1 MNSAHDMLS
10 RRTFGLLALGALA
23 LPLAGCGGSMPASA
37 IPADEKP
44 AFVAAQIDDILRSQ
58 QDAQA
63 AGLSILLR
71 KYGATVYS
79 NSKGMAQAAQSAQIT
94 GNTVF
99 QLASVSKP
107 ITAIA
112 VMRLVEA
119 GRLSLDD
126 TALEWLPGLPA
137 SWSAITVRHLL
148 AHRSGV
154 PDYIANVPVA
164 QIPRLDGL
172 TNAGLLQR
180 FAQDARLDFV
190 PGSAPA
196 YSSSNYVLLAE
207 IIARSARQP
216 YADHLRTTIFEPLG
230 MRSTFVAGAE
240 VPANISLALNF
251 ASQTTTWGI
260 NLLTVGDMGIFSSV
274 ADMDLL
280 LRAFRAGRLVSAS
293 TAQVMTVAQSGQA
306 VNAAGEFYGFG
317 WLVPGNITQPTV
329 YAHSGQKDGFRSL
342 VRINEQQD
350 LELVMLSNGGE
361 ATLRVM
367 NAVRSVVQQT
377 YE

>member
-164 QIPRLDGL
+164 QIPRLEGL

-293 TAQVMTVAQSGQA
+293 TAQVMTVAPSGQA

>member
-1 MNSAHDMLS
+1 
-10 RRTFGLLALGALA
+10 
-23 LPLAGCGGSMPASA
+23 
-37 IPADEKP
+37 
-44 AFVAAQIDDILRSQ
+44 
-58 QDAQA
+58 
-63 AGLSILLR
+63 
-71 KYGATVYS
+71 
-79 NSKGMAQAAQSAQIT
+79 
-94 GNTVF
+94 
-99 QLASVSKP
+99 
-107 ITAIA
+107 
-112 VMRLVEA
+112 
-119 GRLSLDD
+119 
-126 TALEWLPGLPA
+126 
-137 SWSAITVRHLL
+137 
-148 AHRSGV
+148 
-154 PDYIANVPVA
+154 
-164 QIPRLDGL
+164 
-172 TNAGLLQR
+172 
-180 FAQDARLDFV
+180 
-190 PGSAPA
+190 
-196 YSSSNYVLLAE
+196 VLLAE

-240 VPANISLALNF
+240 VQANISLALNF

>member
-1 MNSAHDMLS
+1 
-10 RRTFGLLALGALA
+10 
-23 LPLAGCGGSMPASA
+23 MPPSA

-44 AFVAAQIDDILRSQ
+44 AFVAAQIDDILKSQ

-63 AGLSILLR
+63 AGVSILLR
-71 KYGATVYS
+71 KDGATVYS
-79 NSKGMAQAAQSAQIT
+79 SSKGLAQAAQGTQIT

-107 ITAIA
+107 ITAVA

-126 TALEWLPGLPA
+126 TALQWLPELPA
-137 SWSAITVRHLL
+137 AWSAITVRHLL

-164 QIPRLDGL
+164 QIQRLDGL

-180 FAQDARLDFV
+180 FAQDARLDFI
-190 PGSAPA
+190 PGSAAA

-207 IIARSARQP
+207 IIARSAGQS
-216 YADHLRTTIFEPLG
+216 YADHLRATIFEPLG
-230 MRSTFVAGAE
+230 MRSTFVAGAA

-280 LRAFRAGRLVSAS
+280 LRAFRAGRLVSAA

-306 VNAAGEFYGFG
+306 LNAAGEFYGFG

-342 VRINEQQD
+342 VRINQQQD

-367 NAVRSVVQQT
+367 NAVRGVVQQT

>member
-1 MNSAHDMLS
+1 MTPTRHMLS
-10 RRTFGLLALGALA
+10 RRTFGLLAFGALA

-44 AFVAAQIDDILRSQ
+44 AFVASQIDDILKNQ

-63 AGLSILLR
+63 AGVSILLR
-71 KYGATVYS
+71 KDGVTVYS
-79 NSKGMAQAAQSAQIT
+79 SSKGLANAAQGTQIT

-107 ITAIA
+107 ITAVA

-126 TALEWLPGLPA
+126 TALQWLPGLPA
-137 SWSAITVRHLL
+137 SWSGITVRHLL

-164 QIPRLDGL
+164 QILRLDGL

-180 FAQDARLDFV
+180 LSQDARLDFS
-190 PGSAPA
+190 PGSAAA

-207 IIARSARQP
+207 IIARATGQS
-216 YADHLRTTIFEPLG
+216 YADHLRDSIFEPLG
-230 MRSTFVAGAE
+230 MRSTFVAGAT

-274 ADMDLL
+274 SDVDLL
-280 LRAFRAGRLVSAS
+280 LQAFRAGRLVSAA
-293 TAQVMTVAQSGQA
+293 TAQAMTVAQSGQA

-317 WLVPGNITQPTV
+317 WLVPGNVTQPTV
-329 YAHSGQKDGFRSL
+329 FAHSGQKDGFRSL
-342 VRINEQQD
+342 VRINQQQD
-350 LELVMLSNGGE
+350 LQLVMLSNGGE
-361 ATLRVM
+361 VTLRVM

>member
-164 QIPRLDGL
+164 QIPRLEGL

-251 ASQTTTWGI
+251 A
-260 NLLTVGDMGIFSSV
+260 
-274 ADMDLL
+274 
-280 LRAFRAGRLVSAS
+280 
-293 TAQVMTVAQSGQA
+293 
-306 VNAAGEFYGFG
+306 
-317 WLVPGNITQPTV
+317 
-329 YAHSGQKDGFRSL
+329 RS
-342 VRINEQQD
+342 E
-350 LELVMLSNGGE
+350 
-361 ATLRVM
+361 
-367 NAVRSVVQQT
+367 SVV
-377 YE
+377 